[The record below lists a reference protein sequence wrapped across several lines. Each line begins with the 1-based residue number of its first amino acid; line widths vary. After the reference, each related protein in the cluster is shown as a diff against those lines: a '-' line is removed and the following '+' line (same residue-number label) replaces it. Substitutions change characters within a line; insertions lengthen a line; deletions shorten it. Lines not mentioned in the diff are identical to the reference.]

1 MPLAGQAAPVPTARA
16 GACGGMVG
24 WAGDKTAPIRGIPKE
39 ERRHARESEQEWQ
52 RADGYKARPMR
63 GRRRECTKGTQ
74 RVFKTEQ
81 DGREAT
87 WRGKVGY
94 DYGNRTV
101 LGRAPM
107 LARRR
112 RRGDFLELF
121 DSERG
126 IRIEK
131 RGGYVEW
138 TGMPER
144 VEPRDDHLLRRMAA
158 GDEEAF
164 RLFYARHQ
172 GAIYRFALHMTGRRE
187 AAEEVVQDA
196 FLTLIQ
202 KAGKFEPQR
211 GEPQAFLYGI
221 ARMHVRRML
230 ERERRYE
237 PLDEEGNLEGAAA
250 GGRNGHAAHHARE
263 AALGELTRG
272 ETAEQ
277 VRRAVMALPQH
288 YREVVTL
295 CDLQGRDYAGAAKM
309 LECPIGTVRSRLAR
323 ARDMLA
329 ERLRPAWADAKKPVG
344 GR

>member
-1 MPLAGQAAPVPTARA
+1 M
-16 GACGGMVG
+16 
-24 WAGDKTAPIRGIPKE
+24 
-39 ERRHARESEQEWQ
+39 
-52 RADGYKARPMR
+52 
-63 GRRRECTKGTQ
+63 
-74 RVFKTEQ
+74 
-81 DGREAT
+81 
-87 WRGKVGY
+87 
-94 DYGNRTV
+94 
-101 LGRAPM
+101 
-107 LARRR
+107 
-112 RRGDFLELF
+112 ELF
-121 DSERG
+121 DPG
-126 IRIEK
+126 QGMHIEK

-138 TGMPER
+138 VGMTER
-144 VEPRDDHLLRRMAA
+144 VEPRDDHLLRRMAT

-187 AAEEVVQDA
+187 SAEEVVQEA

-202 KAGKFEPQR
+202 KAGKFEPER

-237 PLDEEGNLEGAAA
+237 PLGEDGKLEGAAI
-250 GGRNGHAAHHARE
+250 GGNGHSVHHAQRE

-329 ERLRPAWADAKKPVG
+329 ERLRPAVAAVKKSAG
-344 GR
+344 GRY